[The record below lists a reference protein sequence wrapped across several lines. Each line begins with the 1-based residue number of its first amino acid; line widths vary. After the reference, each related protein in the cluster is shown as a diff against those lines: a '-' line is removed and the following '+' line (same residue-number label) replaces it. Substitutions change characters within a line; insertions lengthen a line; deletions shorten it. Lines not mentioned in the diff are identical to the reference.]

1 MRLGK
6 NESLYQH
13 LAKNHPEL
21 VEDDFFKPN
30 IQAIISVPQKS
41 PEGAIYRT
49 ESALDLLERTKRLNL
64 EWVKTGHRAG
74 SNTNNVSTTVSV
86 KPDEWD
92 DVGEWMWKNKNTFNG
107 LAVLPY
113 DNGTYTQA
121 PFEDITEEKFE
132 EMNSYLTSINLKKII
147 ETTDE
152 TDLKEQAACAGGAC
166 EIV

>member
-6 NESLYQH
+6 NESLYKH
-13 LAKNHPEL
+13 LSKNHPEL
-21 VEDDFFKPN
+21 LEDDFFKPEL
-30 IQAIISVPQKS
+30 QSIISVPQKS

-64 EWVKTGHRAG
+64 EWVKTGLRAG

-86 KPDEWD
+86 NPDEWD

-132 EMNSYLTSINLKKII
+132 EMESHLNKINLRKII
-147 ETTDE
+147 EITDE
-152 TDLKEQAACAGGAC
+152 TDLKDQAACAGGAC

>member
-1 MRLGK
+1 MGK

-41 PEGAIYRT
+41 PEDAIYRT
-49 ESALDLLERTKRLNL
+49 ESALDLLERTKKLNL
-64 EWVKTGHRAG
+64 EWVKAGHRKGA
-74 SNTNNVSTTVSV
+74 NTNNVSTTVSI
-86 KPDEWD
+86 KPDEWE
-92 DVGEWMWKNKNTFNG
+92 DVGKWMWKNKNTFNG

-132 EMNSYLTSINLKKII
+132 EMDSHLHSIDLKQII
-147 ETTDE
+147 EITDE
-152 TDLKEQAACAGGAC
+152 TDLKDQAACTGGAC

>member
-1 MRLGK
+1 MGK

-13 LAKNHPEL
+13 LASTHPEL
-21 VEDDFFKPN
+21 VEDDFFKPE

-49 ESALDLLERTKRLNL
+49 ESAMDLLERTKKLNI
-64 EWVKTGHRAG
+64 EWVKAGHRKGA
-74 SNTNNVSTTVSV
+74 NTNNVSTTVSV
-86 KPDEWD
+86 KPEEWD
-92 DVGEWMWKNKNTFNG
+92 QVGEWMWENKNTFNG

-121 PFEDITEEKFE
+121 PFEDITEEKFL
-132 EMNSYLTSINLKKII
+132 EMESHLNKINLRKVI

-152 TDLKEQAACAGGAC
+152 TDLKDQVACSGGAC